1 MAPQGRAWLQPRPS
15 NQQFR
20 ASHVKGAAFEFQ
32 ITIEGHKPIPANI
45 EEALAGPQPVL
56 AVSWNV
62 VATRKSN
69 DGRKHARART
79 NLKTRRG
86 VGSVTRTANRNGLS
100 FVVWWVEHRK
110 AGRASASKIAWP
122 RWDDTRTRQ
131 EDTETGAYQWSRC
144 AGRQPA
150 RGRGSRTSPPGGWN
164 GRFPGEKCRW
174 SPASRSDRPIAEAK
188 QGQWPT
194 SAGVGSGTTARYR
207 ASSRYSVL

>member
-20 ASHVKGAAFEFQ
+20 ASHAKGAAFEFQ

-79 NLKTRRG
+79 NLKDPPRRWFG
-86 VGSVTRTANRNGLS
+86 DPDCKSQRVV

-122 RWDDTRTRQ
+122 RWNDTRTRQ

-164 GRFPGEKCRW
+164 GRFRVKNAGGLPPR
-174 SPASRSDRPIAEAK
+174 EA
-188 QGQWPT
+188 
-194 SAGVGSGTTARYR
+194 TAQ
-207 ASSRYSVL
+207 